1 MMYVFVP
8 GNVHEGTFGRTIIE
22 SSSSSPPPL
31 TSLIVYKKEI
41 LKFTGYMS
49 CMMYV
54 NVCTYIHVCMYVCM
68 YVYIVPWY
76 ITSSPP
82 SYA

>member
-1 MMYVFVP
+1 MYLGIGIMMYVFVP

-41 LKFTGYMS
+41 LKFTGYM
-49 CMMYV
+49 
-54 NVCTYIHVCMYVCM
+54 
-68 YVYIVPWY
+68 YVYIVPCGTLHLHHLRMHN
-76 ITSSPP
+76 IHIHTVCIV
-82 SYA
+82 